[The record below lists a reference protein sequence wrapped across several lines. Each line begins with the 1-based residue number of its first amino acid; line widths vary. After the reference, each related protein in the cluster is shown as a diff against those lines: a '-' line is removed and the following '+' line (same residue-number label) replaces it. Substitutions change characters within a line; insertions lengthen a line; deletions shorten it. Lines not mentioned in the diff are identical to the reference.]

1 MTSPALFLTFISG
14 LTVAHYAA
22 AGPYEPCPFD
32 PCIVLKEI
40 NALKEALEA
49 RDVPKVAFS
58 ARTSKGG
65 AYGNFQGDTTL
76 TYNAVITNVG
86 DAYNPPTDV
95 PKVAFSARTSKGG
108 PYGNIQDDR
117 TLTYNAVITN
127 VGYAYNPATGIFT
140 APVKGLYYFTF
151 FAHGGGMDRI
161 QLQLKKDGTVVAE
174 IHDHPS
180 NADTADNA
188 GNAVFLELEQ
198 GNQVYV
204 NLVAKTAVWGEG
216 FVTTFS
222 GVLLS
227 KS

>member
-1 MTSPALFLTFISG
+1 KNINATLLLFSCGTSGADMTSPALLLTFISG

-22 AGPYEPCPFD
+22 AGPPEPCPFD
-32 PCIVLKEI
+32 PCNVLKEI

-49 RDVPKVAFS
+49 RV
-58 ARTSKGG
+58 
-65 AYGNFQGDTTL
+65 
-76 TYNAVITNVG
+76 
-86 DAYNPPTDV
+86 V

-108 PYGNIQDDR
+108 PYGHFQEDT

-127 VGYAYNPATGIFT
+127 VGNAYNPPTGIFT
-140 APVKGLYYFTF
+140 APVKGLYYFTY

-174 IHDHPS
+174 IHDHPT

-204 NLVAKTAVWGEG
+204 NLVAHAAVWGEG
-216 FVTTFS
+216 FATTFS

>member
-1 MTSPALFLTFISG
+1 MTSPALLLTFISG

-86 DAYNPPTDV
+86 DAYNPPTG
-95 PKVAFSARTSKGG
+95 VATANESHGKL
-108 PYGNIQDDR
+108 GNVLRRMPFLTQPSQSNRAWDR
-117 TLTYNAVITN
+117 HRSREGNREQPGVEPWFH
-127 VGYAYNPATGIFT
+127 GRT
-140 APVKGLYYFTF
+140 AP
-151 FAHGGGMDRI
+151 
-161 QLQLKKDGTVVAE
+161 Q
-174 IHDHPS
+174 
-180 NADTADNA
+180 TA
-188 GNAVFLELEQ
+188 
-198 GNQVYV
+198 
-204 NLVAKTAVWGEG
+204 T
-216 FVTTFS
+216 S
-222 GVLLS
+222 
-227 KS
+227 

>member
-1 MTSPALFLTFISG
+1 GQPSVFLLIAGSLCGTSGADMTSTTLLLTFISG

-22 AGPYEPCPFD
+22 AGPPEPCPFD
-32 PCIVLKEI
+32 PCNVLKEI

-49 RDVPKVAFS
+49 RDFLCF
-58 ARTSKGG
+58 RI
-65 AYGNFQGDTTL
+65 N
-76 TYNAVITNVG
+76 
-86 DAYNPPTDV
+86 V

-140 APVKGLYYFTF
+140 ALVKGLYYFTF

-198 GNQVYV
+198 GNEVSV
-204 NLVAKTAVWGEG
+204 TLLAKTAVWGEG

>member
-1 MTSPALFLTFISG
+1 MQCNDVTNRIKKKHLFRSLTEVQCSQG
-14 LTVAHYAA
+14 
-22 AGPYEPCPFD
+22 PCPFD
-32 PCIVLKEI
+32 PCNVLKEI

-49 RDVPKVAFS
+49 RVKIHLIKMHFI
-58 ARTSKGG
+58 
-65 AYGNFQGDTTL
+65 FFFFFL
-76 TYNAVITNVG
+76 
-86 DAYNPPTDV
+86 DV

-140 APVKGLYYFTF
+140 ALVKGLYYFTF

-198 GNQVYV
+198 GNEVSV
-204 NLVAKTAVWGEG
+204 TLLAKTAVWGEG